1 MLTARLYH
9 PHWIA
14 VAGHGILTGFATIGS
29 VLLFLIT
36 LAVGR
41 YDDAVLLGVGFVLYQ
56 IVMLLLWPVM
66 ESTVRRIVRARGEPT
81 EWVTAKKFVN
91 FVVTNIVLQF
101 VYPAGLLSA
110 MVLRKVEWR
119 GIVYRIGGWWFSMFV
134 AE

>member
-1 MLTARLYH
+1 M
-9 PHWIA
+9 
-14 VAGHGILTGFATIGS
+14 
-29 VLLFLIT
+29 
-36 LAVGR
+36 
-41 YDDAVLLGVGFVLYQ
+41 LYQ

-66 ESTVRRIVRARGEPT
+66 ESTVRRIVRPRGEPT

-119 GIVYRIGGWWFSMFV
+119 GIVYRIGGPWKIGMESYRPYDEPNRD
-134 AE
+134 ADKQSSL